1 MEISFGRVKD
11 IAQSLPIGFYAKE
24 KISLDVDE
32 KGTTSYYAPLE
43 NKIVIAYDTVCKAL
57 HKLENDDYTETAI
70 RSILYHEVSHAI
82 MTPKSMSITDIVNI
96 FEDERIESVLSNYY
110 YNVDFKKNVFY
121 LNDYQGQDPAN
132 AMNEFYQTV
141 RYRKGDKD
149 FLSRVNKIVHKY
161 SHMTPVNAESYSW
174 FDNDEY
180 SNCYNNYINDI
191 YNLYNDIARKWGE
204 ETRNYYDDR
213 YNNNGGMGGTFL
225 DTSTMDE
232 AEKKAV
238 EGYDVDAAAAAA
250 KDEAEEAISD
260 QAGVPI
266 EHIIDEVIGNYY
278 DPKLTA
284 GLEAI
289 INTFNKKNSRG
300 AALQS
305 YSGVFNPRAVTRQ
318 DYRYFTRKATVN
330 GDNMFGTF
338 HLNLFLDDSGSM
350 SGNENIVNKL
360 LYSLICIEKSN
371 PNFTFDVITC
381 ADRIEI
387 IDKKKGYKARGG
399 TYLSKKII
407 PLYNKVQKPNTYNYN
422 LILFDGSAS
431 TDNYLSGTTFN
442 VFDNNKC
449 TIISDYSNSSKL
461 NKLKTANV
469 IYSNNYTEELIDNV
483 YKTLR
488 QAFR

>member
-1 MEISFGRVKD
+1 
-11 IAQSLPIGFYAKE
+11 
-24 KISLDVDE
+24 
-32 KGTTSYYAPLE
+32 
-43 NKIVIAYDTVCKAL
+43 
-57 HKLENDDYTETAI
+57 
-70 RSILYHEVSHAI
+70 
-82 MTPKSMSITDIVNI
+82 
-96 FEDERIESVLSNYY
+96 
-110 YNVDFKKNVFY
+110 
-121 LNDYQGQDPAN
+121 
-132 AMNEFYQTV
+132 
-141 RYRKGDKD
+141 
-149 FLSRVNKIVHKY
+149 
-161 SHMTPVNAESYSW
+161 
-174 FDNDEY
+174 
-180 SNCYNNYINDI
+180 
-191 YNLYNDIARKWGE
+191 
-204 ETRNYYDDR
+204 
-213 YNNNGGMGGTFL
+213 
-225 DTSTMDE
+225 
-232 AEKKAV
+232 
-238 EGYDVDAAAAAA
+238 
-250 KDEAEEAISD
+250 
-260 QAGVPI
+260 
-266 EHIIDEVIGNYY
+266 
-278 DPKLTA
+278 
-284 GLEAI
+284 
-289 INTFNKKNSRG
+289 
-300 AALQS
+300 
-305 YSGVFNPRAVTRQ
+305 
-318 DYRYFTRKATVN
+318 
-330 GDNMFGTF
+330 MFGTF